1 MKSELIWQEGLRF
14 IGVTES
20 GHSLVLDSKKEVG
33 GFETAPTPMELFSIS
48 LLGCTAMD
56 VISILKKMRENV
68 EDFRLFFE
76 GQRSEQ
82 HPKIFTHI
90 KIIYQFK
97 GKNLNPENLKKAVE
111 LSQEKYCSVSN
122 MIKKSTSI
130 EYEIKILDE

>member
-14 IGVTES
+14 VGITES
-20 GHSLVLDSKKEVG
+20 NHAIVLDSKKEVG
-33 GFETAPTPMELFSIS
+33 GFESAPSPMELLSIS

-68 EDFRLFFE
+68 QEFKLFFE
-76 GQRSEQ
+76 GQRSEE

-97 GKNLNPENLKKAVE
+97 GRNLNPENLKKAVQ

-122 MIKKSTSI
+122 MLKKSSQI
-130 EYEIKILDE
+130 EYEIKIIEE